1 MMKWLEN
8 NVFPFPHRFLLTI
21 VLLGVLTLAV
31 SGLAGCGTMAPQPN
45 MNVDQLKAIVADKNA
60 SVACSTIMGPW
71 GQGKIVLVNMDQR
84 VISDGGVTVNP
95 DCTVKIENVI
105 PPKPAPV
112 VTPAV
117 PK

>member
-1 MMKWLEN
+1 M
-8 NVFPFPHRFLLTI
+8 RILLLC
-21 VLLGVLTLAV
+21 VLLMVT
-31 SGLAGCGTMAPQPN
+31 GCGTLAPQPN

-95 DCTVKIENVI
+95 DCTVKIENMI
-105 PPKPAPV
+105 PPKTAAPV
-112 VTPAV
+112 VAPTPAV
-117 PK
+117 AK